1 MYALSDSLAQRLNGS
16 APADVDAG
24 RALRS
29 AIIGAAFGPLT
40 CAYYDF
46 SDSILPPEDMANVPW
61 KIGMDQSVYC
71 AFKYSAFLTAV
82 GLLSGKSGED
92 VRADV
97 GEKLWPTIRTGW
109 RFWPA
114 IHLITYTLVP
124 PRHRVLW
131 VNCADLVWV
140 TCLSTIASGAPI
152 PLEGQG
158 GEASSDDS
166 HETHDPRPEPRVVRR
181 GLRSPRLGLGFD
193 ASVNLLSA
201 RWE

>member
-1 MYALSDSLAQRLNGS
+1 M
-16 APADVDAG
+16 
-24 RALRS
+24 
-29 AIIGAAFGPLT
+29 
-40 CAYYDF
+40 
-46 SDSILPPEDMANVPW
+46 
-61 KIGMDQSVYC
+61 
-71 AFKYSAFLTAV
+71 
-82 GLLSGKSGED
+82 SGKSTED

-140 TCLSTIASGAPI
+140 TCLSTIASGAQI
-152 PLEGQG
+152 PLEG
-158 GEASSDDS
+158 GEASSRDDN
-166 HETHDPRPEPRVVRR
+166 HDPRVVRR